1 MLEIG
6 ENAKKAS
13 HSISVLNSKKK
24 NDILLHAAENL
35 MKNKKKILHA
45 NNLDIEKTNQ
55 LLTQLCLIV

>member
-35 MKNKKKILHA
+35 MKNKKKIQINDKPRKAGPLA
-45 NNLDIEKTNQ
+45 AETPRKS
-55 LLTQLCLIV
+55 